1 MLRSILLGLDGSEF
15 SHAAI
20 GLGIS
25 LARETQALLV
35 GLGVVD
41 ETAILASEAVPMGA
55 AAFSAERARERIADA
70 HRRVEQTLS
79 SFSRQCAEQQVP
91 SKVLS
96 DVGAPGDRLAL
107 EAQRFDVILL
117 GQHTYFE
124 GDPNADPF
132 ETAQHLLKASPRPVL
147 VTPRALRAGQTTV
160 IGYDGSVQAARAV
173 QALLAT
179 GLATWKPVHVV
190 AVHPEHLEAARRA
203 DRVVEF
209 LGAHGVK
216 TVAHAIASS
225 AAPAEVL
232 QREAADLAAALVV
245 VGAYGQSAWRE
256 FILGSA
262 TRTLLRQS
270 EFPLFCYH

>member
-1 MLRSILLGLDGSEF
+1 MLRSVLLGLDGSEF
-15 SHAAI
+15 SQSAI
-20 GLGIS
+20 SLGIS

-55 AAFSAERARERIADA
+55 AAFGAERARERIAEA
-70 HRRVEQTLS
+70 HRRVEQSLS
-79 SFSRQCAEQQVP
+79 SFSRQCAEQQVA
-91 SKVLS
+91 SKVLEG
-96 DVGAPGDRLAL
+96 VGTPSDRLAL
-107 EAQRFDVILL
+107 EAQRFDLILL

-132 ETAQHLLKASPRPVL
+132 ETAHRLLKATPRPVL
-147 VTPRALRAGQTTV
+147 ITPRTLRAGQTTV
-160 IGYDGSVQAARAV
+160 IGFDGSVQAARAV

-179 GLATWKPVHVV
+179 GLATWKPVHIVTI
-190 AVHPEHLEAARRA
+190 HQEHVEAARRA

-216 TVAHAIASS
+216 SVAHAIAST
-225 AAPAEVL
+225 AVPAEVL
-232 QREAADLAAALVV
+232 QREAAELKAALVV

>member
-1 MLRSILLGLDGSEF
+1 MLRSILLGLDGSEY
-15 SHAAI
+15 SHGAI

-55 AAFSAERARERIADA
+55 AAFSAERARERIAEA
-70 HRRVEQTLS
+70 HRRVEQCLS
-79 SFSRQCAEQQVP
+79 SFSRQCAEQQIP
-91 SKVLS
+91 SKVLEGI
-96 DVGAPGDRLAL
+96 GAPAERLAL
-107 EAQRFDVILL
+107 EAQRFDLILL

-124 GDPNADPF
+124 GDPNADPW
-132 ETAQHLLKASPRPVL
+132 ETTRQLLRATPRPVL

-160 IGYDGSVQAARAV
+160 IGFDGSAQAARAV

-190 AVHPEHLEAARRA
+190 TIHPEHVEAARRA

-216 TVAHAIASS
+216 TVAHAIAST
-225 AAPAEVL
+225 AAPAAVL
-232 QREAADLAAALVV
+232 QQEVARLQAALVV

-256 FILGSA
+256 FFLGSA